1 MPYAAG
7 PGAEKFPWFALL
19 LNMELWTIIAGMAQ
33 PQRCAKPLASKTGI
47 LGVLIGNTSVAALD
61 N

>member
-1 MPYAAG
+1 
-7 PGAEKFPWFALL
+7 
-19 LNMELWTIIAGMAQ
+19 MELWTIIAGMAQ

>member
-1 MPYAAG
+1 
-7 PGAEKFPWFALL
+7 
-19 LNMELWTIIAGMAQ
+19 MELWTIIAGMAQ
-33 PQRCAKPLASKTGI
+33 PQRCAKALASKTGI